1 MHLLVV
7 LRTLRIPWQ
16 AATLA
21 GLAACHRH
29 QHSTEDTRVKFMEE
43 EYPDQLDHVKQ
54 HFQTVPRPVK
64 QGGDW
69 TIEMSKVLRGS
80 KGKTL
85 MVRFKQAETY
95 IANIV
100 NPAWKQLCPDGKIPS
115 GSAHHLESHTCI
127 NSCL

>member
-1 MHLLVV
+1 MFSL
-7 LRTLRIPWQ
+7 TLRNRCQ

-21 GLAACHRH
+21 GLAACQQY
-29 QHSTEDTRVKFMEE
+29 QHSTEDTRLKSMSE
-43 EYPDQLDHVKQ
+43 EYPAQLDHVKQ
-54 HFQTVPRPVK
+54 HFQTIPRSVK

-69 TIEMSKVLRGS
+69 TLEMSKELRVL
-80 KGKTL
+80 KGRSL

-115 GSAHHLESHTCI
+115 GSA
-127 NSCL
+127 